1 MDNLQQQI
9 AEIARQI
16 PGYAGYQAKERRR
29 DADKLVRT
37 QLAAKYEVQ
46 RTRLTRLQQQAALE
60 YADKLERL
68 DQKLQRFIARLKTA
82 PRGYA
87 GWFDAAQ
94 ITESDLDQLT
104 QFDSTL
110 TDGVALLKTQLDQ
123 IAAAMKTKKG
133 LDSAVSACADALD
146 TLNDQFDQ
154 REQFVAMGK
163 KPSLSPIASKPPASP
178 LEALQT
184 KKGPPQELVALTSL
198 KVNDAVSY
206 DNVDYIVTGKITFTT
221 AAGSFWAF
229 LLQDRDQKRWLRV
242 GPGGEIAVCQEITL
256 SVPSEAS
263 SRGGFQSQVD
273 SKMPRDDA
281 SPLPDSL
288 TYEKQSFTRTDM
300 GSANVTVE
308 GAGGVKRGSVNY
320 ARYSAEPGRRLWI
333 EDFGTETRIMSGQ
346 TVDAFELK
354 LYRK

>member
-9 AEIARQI
+9 AEIAQQI

-37 QLAAKYEVQ
+37 QLAAKYEEE
-46 RTRLTRLQQQAALE
+46 RARLTRLQQQAALE
-60 YADKLERL
+60 YADKLEHL
-68 DQKLQRFIARLKTA
+68 NQKLQRLIARLNTA

-104 QFDSTL
+104 QFDGAL
-110 TDGVALLKTQLDQ
+110 ADGVARLEAQSDQ

-133 LDSAVSACADALD
+133 LDNAVSACADTLD
-146 TLNDQFDQ
+146 ALNDQFDQ

-163 KPSLSPIASKPPASP
+163 KPSLSAIPGKPPSSP
-178 LEALQT
+178 LEALQA
-184 KKGPPQELVALTSL
+184 KKSPPAELVALANL

-206 DNVDYIVTGKITFTT
+206 ANVDYIVAAKITYTI

-229 LLQDRDQKRWLRV
+229 LLQDRDQRHWLRV
-242 GPGGEIAVCQEITL
+242 GPGGEITVCQEITL
-256 SVPSEAS
+256 SVSAT
-263 SRGGFQSQVD
+263 
-273 SKMPRDDA
+273 
-281 SPLPDSL
+281 LPDSL
-288 TYEKQSFTRTDM
+288 TYEKQSFTRADAGTA
-300 GSANVTVE
+300 SVTVE

-320 ARYSAEPGRRLWI
+320 ARYSTDTGSRLWV
-333 EDFGTETRIMSGQ
+333 EDFGTETRVMSGQ